1 MALAAPSSSVGSKL
15 LVGVTGLGLSLFVL
29 AHMLGNL
36 QIYLGPDAI
45 NSYAEKLQHTP
56 EILWTGRLG
65 LLFFFLAHIVTS
77 IRLKMLSRA
86 ARPTPYVV
94 QHREEASLASVT
106 MVYTGLMILFF
117 LLYHLAHFTMGWVQT
132 GAFEQFDSQHRHD
145 VYAMMVKSFQN
156 PIVAGL
162 YILAMVFLWLH
173 MSHGVSSAF
182 QSLGVTRPRWE
193 AAIHR
198 LGRVVTWIVVVGNIS
213 IPLSILCGIIKLP
226 R

>member
-1 MALAAPSSSVGSKL
+1 MALAAPRSSVGSKL

-56 EILWTGRLG
+56 ELLWTARLG

-94 QHREEASLASVT
+94 QHREEASFASVT
-106 MVYTGLMILFF
+106 MVYTGLMVLFF
-117 LLYHLAHFTMGWVQT
+117 LLYHLSHFTMGWVQS
-132 GAFEQFDSQHRHD
+132 AAYEQFDAQHRHD

-156 PIVAGL
+156 PLVSGL

-193 AAIHR
+193 TAIHR
-198 LGRVVTWIVVVGNIS
+198 LGLTVTWIVVVGNIS
-213 IPLSILCGIIKLP
+213 IPLSILCGLIKLP